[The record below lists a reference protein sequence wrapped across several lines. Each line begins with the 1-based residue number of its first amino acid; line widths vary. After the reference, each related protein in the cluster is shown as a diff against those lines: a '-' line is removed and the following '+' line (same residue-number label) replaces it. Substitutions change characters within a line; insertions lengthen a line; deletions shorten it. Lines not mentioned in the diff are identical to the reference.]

1 MSTYR
6 ELWATVNSHLT
17 SAFVVSEG
25 GLELTP
31 SRFSRVLPRP
41 AIRALTSAFPFVR
54 GTPVSSGTAFYCTV
68 RCNRLASGP
77 DRCANTCRGL
87 DRSPA
92 KTLVWLF
99 IGGALERFNKAVT
112 HASGVGHWPVTRRA
126 RSVTPV
132 RVRGISTAD

>member
-1 MSTYR
+1 MWSLPGRRSPSECFRFRRAVSLPTVDAYARVSTYR

-87 DRSPA
+87 DRPPGLDR
-92 KTLVWLF
+92 KTTV
-99 IGGALERFNKAVT
+99 NT
-112 HASGVGHWPVTRRA
+112 
-126 RSVTPV
+126 
-132 RVRGISTAD
+132 ISTTENPP